1 MSGERPKPVTVLKFR
16 RKIEGDQPAVLRWQI
31 DTFNG
36 RPFVAARI
44 WGIGEGEKEFPTKHG
59 ITIREIEID
68 QVIEGLMKA
77 RDKMRGGR

>member
-1 MSGERPKPVTVLKFR
+1 VSSAPTKPTTILKFR

-44 WGIGEGEKEFPTKHG
+44 WGIGVGDKEFPTKHG